1 MATKKKPALPK
12 LPELPKLKNPAMAR
26 DQKLAVRKANS
37 QGKKK
42 SK

>member
-1 MATKKKPALPK
+1 MAKKPTLPK

-26 DQKLAVRKANS
+26 DQRLSVRKANS